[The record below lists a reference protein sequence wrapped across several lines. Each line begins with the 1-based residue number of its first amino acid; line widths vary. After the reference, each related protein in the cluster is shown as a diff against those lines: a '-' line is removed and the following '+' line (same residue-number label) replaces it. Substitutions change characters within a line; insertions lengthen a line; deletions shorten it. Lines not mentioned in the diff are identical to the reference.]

1 VKELGGT
8 AGLSHSSPQVARV
21 IRDPALEGLASQRYR
36 RRVVMSRPASPTAV
50 MLRPSPEI
58 GFLRQMQR
66 DAARADGLGRLVQS
80 VAQNVGGQAVL
91 LDQTGQPV
99 HAFPQAHGDLLAAV
113 AGEVARVRAGKA
125 RSVTV
130 DWDDQVVV
138 VLPVGPLPDGPVLV
152 VSGDRK
158 LVPDASESLADA
170 TTLLWLCWQVRAADR
185 DRRRLERADSQAREA
200 VLHLLMLGDR
210 SGAGRVAVALG
221 APLPD
226 PVRVLV
232 AAYRPRAGTREA
244 LVEQCSEIGGDRAWV
259 VPCPVYVQ
267 HVIVLA
273 AAGPVEERFRA
284 FATGRDDVH
293 VGASQVVS
301 LRETAAGYEQ
311 AFHALAET
319 KSTTAR
325 YARFSPRDELAALL
339 GQAGRAWAEAVI
351 APLANH
357 VPERAHDPDGP
368 ELLDTLGS
376 WLSFFNLA
384 AKQLK
389 VHRNTV
395 AARLRLVER
404 LLGCDVRETG
414 TQAKL
419 HLALRVLRCPPS
431 VGQGSPQES
440 MDALL
445 RSAAVQHWAH
455 HQLAL
460 LLTDDARPLLT
471 TLVTWL
477 DNNAHV
483 DATATALGISAPGVR
498 KRLLRI
504 EGLLQ
509 RSVLHGPSARND
521 LWLALRI
528 HSGQYW

>member
-1 VKELGGT
+1 
-8 AGLSHSSPQVARV
+8 
-21 IRDPALEGLASQRYR
+21 
-36 RRVVMSRPASPTAV
+36 MSVPP
-50 MLRPSPEI
+50 RPSPEF
-58 GFLRQMQR
+58 GFLRLMQR
-66 DAARADGLGRLVQS
+66 DAAQRDGLRRLVRR
-80 VAQNVGGQAVL
+80 VAGKVGGQAVL
-91 LDQTGQPV
+91 LDQAGQPV
-99 HAFPQAHGDLLAAV
+99 HAFPEEHGDLLAAV
-113 AGEVARVRAGKA
+113 AGEVARVRAGEV
-125 RSVTV
+125 RSATA
-130 DWDDQVVV
+130 DRDDRVVA
-138 VLPVGPLPDGPVLV
+138 VLPVGPLPAGPVLV
-152 VSGDRK
+152 VSGDSR
-158 LVPDASESLADA
+158 LVPDASELLADA
-170 TTLLWLCWQVRAADR
+170 TTLLWLCWQAEAAER
-185 DRRRLERADSQAREA
+185 DRRRLRHADFQAREA

-210 SGAGRVAVALG
+210 SGAGRVAAALG

-226 PVRVLV
+226 PIRVLV

-244 LVEQCSEIGGDRAWV
+244 LVEQCSEIGGDQAWV

-267 HVIVLA
+267 HVIVLM

-339 GQAGRAWAEAVI
+339 GEVGRAWAETVM
-351 APLANH
+351 APLTNH
-357 VPERAHDPDGP
+357 VPERAHDPDGS
-368 ELLDTLGS
+368 ELMETLGS
-376 WLSFFNLA
+376 WLNFFTLA

-395 AARLRLVER
+395 AARVKLIER
-404 LLGCDVRETG
+404 LLGCDMREIG

-431 VGQGSPQES
+431 VGPGPQQES

-445 RSAAVQHWAH
+445 KSAAVQHWAH
-455 HQLAL
+455 HHLAP

-471 TLVTWL
+471 TLHTWL

-483 DATATALGISAPGVR
+483 DATATALEISAPGVR

-509 RSVLHGPSARND
+509 RSLLHGPSARHD